1 MNHESQIR
9 LSGDE
14 MRAIMLSNA
23 KVLMSEKFMATV
35 PEISGEIKKFK
46 SEHKIA

>member
-1 MNHESQIR
+1 MNHKSEKR
-9 LSGDE
+9 LSRDE

-23 KVLMSEKFMATV
+23 KVLMSEKFRTPV